1 MDRQLPD
8 LHKGKAGHRHPL
20 LDAGD
25 RLHAGKSELYAA
37 VIGRLYPRTPKTRLA
52 GLQTGPFHPCF
63 FYVTAVRYR
72 PA

>member
-1 MDRQLPD
+1 
-8 LHKGKAGHRHPL
+8 L

-63 FYVTAVRYR
+63 FYVTAVRYW